1 MGAGA
6 DFQAEYEGSI
16 PFSRSIS
23 AKQKFIGR
31 ARKTLHEPSWR
42 NIGSIYDVLVR

>member
-16 PFSRSIS
+16 PFTRSN
-23 AKQKFIGR
+23 FIGEPNHDA
-31 ARKTLHEPSWR
+31 ARLRCP
-42 NIGSIYDVLVR
+42 VLATSRWMDGFMP